1 MSKLRDQRH
10 ATVDPLARPSKEYP
24 SLSKVG
30 QSQSGLMQKQ
40 QIFNGTNVEFR
51 KAAILIDSL
60 DDDSARLFLRKL
72 NMSTARE
79 IHQLAKELGLVTKE
93 EKENVLAEFLER
105 IQEISSNEKAGS

>member
-40 QIFNGTNVEFR
+40 QIFNGTNVE
-51 KAAILIDSL
+51 
-60 DDDSARLFLRKL
+60 
-72 NMSTARE
+72 
-79 IHQLAKELGLVTKE
+79 
-93 EKENVLAEFLER
+93 
-105 IQEISSNEKAGS
+105 